1 MNITPQ
7 GIEQH
12 QTVLQIEVEPER
24 LQRAM
29 QQAARR
35 LATRYRIA
43 GFRPGKAPYSLI
55 VQRFGEEMV
64 LDEALEQLGPQ
75 IYQDAV
81 AEQGLEPYAPGRI
94 DVVEREPL
102 TFRALVPLKPSV
114 DAADYRSVKVE
125 APDYEVDEEDVED
138 IVEELQEQEGTWNPV
153 ERAAQLDDQVTLTV
167 HGDADGERII
177 DTHDQEVVLSADS
190 FREFPPDFVDELIGL
205 SAGDGREFTL
215 TYPEDFERE
224 SLRGKEAQFELTV
237 GGVKER
243 ELPPLTDE
251 FAAGLGLQ
259 GVTNL
264 DELRERIRINEAFR
278 RARDARSELEEK
290 VLDAVVDQALIEYPP
305 ILAQR
310 ELEDE
315 VERQAESMQRM
326 GFTLEN
332 YLRFSNTTPDQ
343 FRAGLLPSVE
353 RRIRRAL
360 LLDEIA
366 TREGLSAPEGT
377 PPDMAGNA
385 RLRAALN
392 WLIESASGKGPDWPP
407 MPQLPS
413 ATEVEEAE
421 EVEEIDIIE
430 TPDGTIVVE
439 TVAEVEVADAE
450 AAGETAEDFKDA

>member
-7 GIEQH
+7 GIEEH

-43 GFRPGKAPYSLI
+43 GFRPGKAPYALI
-55 VQRFGEEMV
+55 VQRFGEDMV
-64 LDEALEQLGPQ
+64 RDEAIEELGPQ

-81 AEQGLEPYAPGRI
+81 REQGLEPFAPGHI
-94 DVVEREPL
+94 DVVERDPL
-102 TFRALVPLKPSV
+102 IFRALVPLKPSV
-114 DAADYRSVKVE
+114 DPADYRSVRVE
-125 APDYEVDEEDVED
+125 APDFEVDDGDIED

-153 ERAAQLDDQVTLTV
+153 ERAAQLDDQVMLTV
-167 HGDADGERII
+167 HGEADGERII
-177 DTHDQEVVLSADS
+177 DAHDQEVVLSADL
-190 FREFPPDFVDELIGL
+190 FRQFPPDFVDELIGM
-205 SAGDGREFTL
+205 SAGDSREVTL
-215 TYPEDFERE
+215 TYPEDYEIE
-224 SLRGKEAQFELTV
+224 SLRGKEATFDLSIE
-237 GGVKER
+237 GVKER
-243 ELPPLTDE
+243 ELPELTDD

-259 GVTNL
+259 GVATL
-264 DELRERIRINEAFR
+264 AELRERIRINESLR

-290 VLDAVVDQALIEYPP
+290 VLDAVADQAIIEFPP

-315 VERQAESMQRM
+315 VERQAEGMQRM

-332 YLRFSNTTPDQ
+332 YLRFSNTSPDQ

-366 TREGLSAPEGT
+366 TRENLAAPEGT
-377 PPDMAGNA
+377 PPELAGNA
-385 RLRAALN
+385 RLRATLD

-407 MPQLPS
+407 MPDLPTTT
-413 ATEVEEAE
+413 ATT

-430 TPDGTIVVE
+430 TPDATIIVD
-439 TVAEVEVADAE
+439 TVAEVEATDA
-450 AAGETAEDFKDA
+450 AAGETTEGFKDA